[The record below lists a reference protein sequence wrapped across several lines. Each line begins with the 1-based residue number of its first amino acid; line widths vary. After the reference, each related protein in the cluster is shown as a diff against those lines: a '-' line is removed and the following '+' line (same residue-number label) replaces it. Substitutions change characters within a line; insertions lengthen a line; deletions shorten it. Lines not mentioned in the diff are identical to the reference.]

1 MVWCGSSPTKQVD
14 KSNVTFC
21 HSSTM
26 RPDEATRRPGMGEF
40 VLTAAQRHRLE
51 RQLKQTRDVRVF
63 QRTLAVLE
71 RSRGRSVSDIARM
84 LRVSR
89 QSVYRWLD
97 SFGESFD
104 PDSLIDD
111 ERSGRPCRWS
121 EECTE
126 WLNAFL
132 KRSPAELGYPAANW
146 TAPLLQ
152 TAMAACTSEL
162 FCSRTIRRELQR
174 LEYVWKR
181 PRYVLAPDPEREKK
195 TSNSSRNSAFAGP
208 FGAAC

>member
-1 MVWCGSSPTKQVD
+1 MD
-14 KSNVTFC
+14 
-21 HSSTM
+21 
-26 RPDEATRRPGMGEF
+26 EF

-97 SFGESFD
+97 RFGESFD

-132 KRSPAELGYPAANW
+132 KRSPAELGYPATNW
-146 TAPLLQ
+146 TVPLLE
-152 TAMAACTSEL
+152 TALAVCTGDQ
-162 FCSRTIRRELQR
+162 FCSRTIRRELRR

-195 TSNSSRNSAFAGP
+195 TSNSPPNPAFAGSL
-208 FGAAC
+208 GAAC

>member
-1 MVWCGSSPTKQVD
+1 
-14 KSNVTFC
+14 
-21 HSSTM
+21 
-26 RPDEATRRPGMGEF
+26 MGEF

-51 RQLKQTRDVRVF
+51 RQLKRTHDVRVF

-71 RSRGRSVSDIARM
+71 RARGRSVSDIARM

-104 PDSLIDD
+104 PDALIDD
-111 ERSGRPCRWS
+111 ERSGRPRRWS
-121 EECTE
+121 EECAE

-146 TAPLLQ
+146 TVPLLQ
-152 TAMAACTSEL
+152 TALAVCTGDR
-162 FCSRTIRRELQR
+162 FCSRTIRRELQQ

-181 PRYVLAPDPEREKK
+181 PRYVLTPDPEREKK
-195 TSNSSRNSAFAGP
+195 TSNSPRNSGV
-208 FGAAC
+208 AASLCVAC